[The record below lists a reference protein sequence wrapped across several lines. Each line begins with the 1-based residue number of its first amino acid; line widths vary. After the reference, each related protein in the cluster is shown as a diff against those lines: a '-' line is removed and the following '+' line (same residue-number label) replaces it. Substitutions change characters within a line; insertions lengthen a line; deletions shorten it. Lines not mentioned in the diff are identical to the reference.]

1 MNSIPAP
8 PALSPF
14 AQAIFERTYAHTNN
28 GHYETWDDCAARVAN
43 TVACSADQAAAFYH
57 LIKHRIFIPG
67 GRYLYS
73 SGRPKFTNSN
83 CYGFM
88 VGDSREDWAQL
99 LHDVTLC
106 LSTGGGLG
114 VNYSQIRPS
123 GTPIKTFG
131 GVASGPLALMQM
143 VNEVARHVMAGGS
156 RRSALWAGLAWNHPD
171 IQAFITAKDWN
182 EDLRGM
188 KAKYFDYP
196 APLDMTNISVI
207 IDDVYLA
214 KLRAGDPSVVALHR
228 QICESMVRTGE
239 PAFRNQSRIL
249 QDDEGAV
256 TGNACQESTL
266 HDRDTCNLGSI
277 VLPRVTSLEHLEWV
291 TRTAIQ
297 FLYNG
302 SILGS
307 YPTDQIADVAER
319 NRRIGL
325 GLMGFHEFCLL
336 NEQRYEWSSLLSDVL
351 GVWREASTDE
361 AKQYSA
367 SLSGNLPVTT
377 RAIAPT
383 GTISIIAETTSGIEP
398 IFCTAYKRRF
408 LKNGV
413 YSFQYVVDPTANRL
427 LETGIPTTHLEDTY
441 QLSQDIARRLRVQS
455 NVQEY
460 VDQAISNTVNLP
472 TYGTTGN
479 TVGSHVIAD
488 MVGTSLPL
496 LKGLTVYPNGARAGQ
511 PLVPVELD
519 EALGQTGVTF
529 EEESERCL
537 NGVCGL

>member
-1 MNSIPAP
+1 VNSIPAP
-8 PALSPF
+8 AELSPF
-14 AQAIFERTYAHTNN
+14 AQTIFERTYAHHKN
-28 GHYETWDDCAARVAN
+28 GSYETWEDCAARVAK
-43 TVACSADQAAAFYH
+43 TVACSADQEATFYQ
-57 LIKHRIFIPG
+57 LIKDRVFIPG

-88 VGDSREDWAQL
+88 VGDSREEWAQL

-123 GTPIKTFG
+123 GSPIKTFG

-182 EDLRGM
+182 ADIREM

-207 IDDVYLA
+207 IDDEYLA
-214 KLRAGDPSVVALHR
+214 KLAAGDRSVVHLHY

-249 QDDEGAV
+249 EDDPGAI

-277 VLPRVTSLEHLEWV
+277 VMPRIRSLEHLELV
-291 TRTAIQ
+291 TRAAIQ

-307 YPTDQIADVAER
+307 YPTEQIADVAKR

-336 NEQRYEWSSLLSDVL
+336 NEQRYEWSSLLADVL
-351 GVWREASTDE
+351 GVWKEASTDE

-367 SLSGNLPVTT
+367 SLNGNLPVTT

-398 IFCTAYKRRF
+398 IFCLAYKRRF

-413 YSFQYVVDPTANRL
+413 YNFQYVVDPTANRML
-427 LETGIPTTHLEDTY
+427 TAGIPTTTIEDTY
-441 QLSQDIARRLRVQS
+441 QLSQDIERRLLVQAT
-455 NVQEY
+455 VQGY

-472 TYGTTGN
+472 TYGTEGN
-479 TVGSHVIAD
+479 TVGSHAIAD
-488 MVGTSLPL
+488 MVGTNLSF

-537 NGVCGL
+537 NGVCGV